1 MSIHYDTKLQI
12 FHLQTENTSY
22 VFGLTRGTYPVH
34 LHWGK
39 KIRSSAI
46 SDLFDPG
53 AMGFSSTVDPAE
65 PSLSWIHSPMSI
77 RAMVRAIS
85 GSPLT

>member
-1 MSIHYDTKLQI
+1 MSIHYDAKLQI

-22 VFGLTRGTYPVH
+22 VFGLARGTYPLH

-39 KIRSSAI
+39 KIRSSAV

-65 PSLSWIHSPMSI
+65 PSLSLDTLPTNI